1 MSQLLEQVGEL
12 IHALILQLGYPGIA
26 VIMLV
31 ENLFPPIPSE
41 MVMPFAGF
49 LVGRGEMSF
58 VGVWIAGIV
67 GSVLGALVL
76 YYVGMW
82 ASNLVV
88 RRFLRRYGNWIGIS
102 EADYDRAL
110 RFFERYGDAVVFFG
124 RFIPLV
130 RSLISIPAG
139 AHHMPL
145 PRFLLFTALG
155 SAVWSGVLNYAGVV
169 LGENWEQILTFI
181 DHYQT
186 LTIVVIA
193 VVFILLVVG
202 WMALRARGRSRARQQ
217 AAPEA

>member
-26 VIMLV
+26 TIMLV

-49 LVGRGEMSF
+49 LVGRDELSF
-58 VGVWIAGIV
+58 VGVWIAGTT
-67 GSVLGALVL
+67 GSVLGAVIL
-76 YYVGMW
+76 YYIGMW
-82 ASNLVV
+82 ASNTVV

-110 RFFERYGDAVVFFG
+110 RFFERYGDVVIFFG
-124 RFIPLV
+124 RCIPLV

-155 SAVWSGVLNYAGVV
+155 SAIWSGILGYAGVV
-169 LGENWEQILTFI
+169 LGENWEQILDFI

-186 LTIVVIA
+186 LTIIVIA
-193 VVFILLVVG
+193 IGGVLLVGG
-202 WMALRARGRSRARQQ
+202 WVAIRARGRSRASQEPT
-217 AAPEA
+217 PEA

>member
-1 MSQLLEQVGEL
+1 MSQLLEQVGEF
-12 IHALILQLGYPGIA
+12 IHAIILQLGYPGIA

-49 LVGRGEMSF
+49 LAGRGELSF
-58 VGVWIAGIV
+58 VGIWLAGIL
-67 GSVLGALVL
+67 GSVVGAVVL

-88 RRFLRRYGNWIGIS
+88 RRFLRRYGKWVGIS

-110 RFFERYGDAVVFFG
+110 QFFERYGDAVVFFG

-139 AHHMPL
+139 AHRMPL
-145 PRFLLFTALG
+145 ARFILFTTLG
-155 SAVWSGVLNYAGVV
+155 SAVWSGVLGYAGVV
-169 LGENWEQILTFI
+169 LGENWEQVLDFI
-181 DHYQT
+181 DQYQT
-186 LTIVVIA
+186 LTLVVLA
-193 VVFILLVVG
+193 VGFVLLVGGFIVFK
-202 WMALRARGRSRARQQ
+202 ARSRARADRS